1 MTHHMTSMTLQQQSQ
16 LVPASAISINGG
28 TTLAADIEKPLQ
40 IEKWRPFF
48 FDMFNRV
55 GNMTVLSL
63 RKEINQIIEEYCT
76 SSKNTQ
82 DTSKELKDFST
93 VRIYWKH
100 FDLKN
105 VQNEEDVEMKEH
117 ESSISGKTY
126 YLSSNNQIKEIA
138 YNDLEA
144 LLPYVC
150 FRVNDKV
157 NLGLHYMS

>member
-76 SSKNTQ
+76 SSKNT
-82 DTSKELKDFST
+82 
-93 VRIYWKH
+93 
-100 FDLKN
+100 
-105 VQNEEDVEMKEH
+105 
-117 ESSISGKTY
+117 
-126 YLSSNNQIKEIA
+126 
-138 YNDLEA
+138 
-144 LLPYVC
+144 
-150 FRVNDKV
+150 
-157 NLGLHYMS
+157 